1 MTTLG
6 IKTVTIPVRN
16 REAVIAGTEN
26 ATEMTAIQ
34 AMATRMWRILVPM
47 GFMIIVA
54 SFIIGIINGIN
65 IADFFGDAK
74 IVREA
79 NPNHENFGTVQAIVT
94 WLPGVKLFGVGL
106 MLGGITMVLGS
117 ILGNLRIAG
126 ANVQAAVGVDVILP
140 QTPTTGKLFP
150 PLMFLGL
157 GTLMAVMFIGVW
169 LSTITGDVY
178 GNAISD
184 ISAAAAGSDLLADT
198 GTVHAVKAWLTP
210 MEFLGMAFLFSAITL
225 ALATIVTALRFQAR
239 RLVEIA
245 EETLSSPGQ

>member
-1 MTTLG
+1 MPTS
-6 IKTVTIPVRN
+6 IPNTVTIPVRN
-16 REAVIAGTEN
+16 RDAVIAGTEN
-26 ATEMTAIQ
+26 ATEMTSIQ
-34 AMATRMWRILVPM
+34 AMASRMWRILVPM
-47 GFMIIVA
+47 GFMIIVI

-65 IADFFGDAK
+65 IGDFFGDAK
-74 IVREA
+74 VIRDA

-94 WLPGVKLFGVGL
+94 WLPGFKLFGVGL
-106 MLGGITMVLGS
+106 MLGGITMILGS

-140 QTPTTGKLFP
+140 RTPKTGEIFPLF
-150 PLMFLGL
+150 MFMGL

-169 LSTITGDVY
+169 LSSIAGDVY
-178 GNAISD
+178 GNAISTVN
-184 ISAAAAGSDLLADT
+184 AAPAGSDLLADT

-210 MEFLGMAFLFSAITL
+210 MEFLGMAFLFTAITL

-245 EETLSSPGQ
+245 DETSA

>member
-6 IKTVTIPVRN
+6 MKTVTIPVRN

-47 GFMIIVA
+47 GFMIIVI

-65 IADFFGDAK
+65 IGEFFGDAK

-79 NPNHENFGTVQAIVT
+79 SPNHENFGTVQAIFT
-94 WLPGVKLFGVGL
+94 WLPGFKLFGVGL
-106 MLGGITMVLGS
+106 MLGGITMILGS

-150 PLMFLGL
+150 PLMFMGL
-157 GTLMAVMFIGVW
+157 MTLMAAMFIGVW
-169 LSTITGDVY
+169 LSFVTADVY
-178 GNAISD
+178 GNAITD
-184 ISAAAAGSDLLADT
+184 INGAAAGSDLLADT
-198 GTVHAVKAWLTP
+198 GLVHAVKAWLTP

-245 EETLSSPGQ
+245 EEKLS